1 MTNTTVMAVREN
13 FLISVSPFT
22 LNEQSRYQIKQAAIE
37 RGVEQRR
44 MPDKVVDTCWQ
55 VPGAPARK
63 SPVIKAIQK
72 YRWEGQPKH
81 HDNGKQTHVD
91 LGCIERAGVIIFSIC
106 RRREGHG
113 KPGESNIAVD

>member
-13 FLISVSPFT
+13 FLISVFT
-22 LNEQSRYQIKQAAIE
+22 STSNEQSRYQIKQAAIE
-37 RGVEQRR
+37 CGVEQRR
-44 MPDKVVDTCWQ
+44 MPDKVVDTCWHKY
-55 VPGAPARK
+55 PA
-63 SPVIKAIQK
+63 
-72 YRWEGQPKH
+72 H